1 MECNE
6 KLNIHQINKLDVND
20 LKRKDIFPITVT
32 SAVFDKQGNSLEAIL
47 LQTNNIFL
55 SYKGSNEATRIT
67 VPLKMRRKGLI
78 ISYKDYDGNAITEK
92 LVYDDSV
99 ADDIFKLDS
108 SWTSIGDVIIS
119 GEISISPNGT
129 WIIDG
134 KDSGIKAVGPKG
146 DNGLSPIVRTNNNK
160 LEYSYDGTEWTVI
173 SDYVAAWFRFEN
185 NKIQISRDNKK
196 TWTDLSES
204 FTKNLY
210 IKGYVANVSALPTN
224 ATQGDIYM
232 VGPQTSGG
240 TDYLIYIKDS
250 TGWKNNGSFTS
261 ITAGI
266 VQEYGNSIT
275 EVISQNAITK
285 NVFGSPFCYS
295 GGINPNDG
303 NVLTP
308 SEANTYLYTDYIP
321 ITKDSIVDIYS
332 YGSANFSPCAF
343 YDIDKVFISSI
354 AAIGAQVQKIKL
366 TSDNIPANAR
376 YIRCTGRVTDN
387 KYITI
392 NSVDII
398 KHVDDLKDYVDNLQ
412 FQEDG
417 ELNSV
422 VREAMKMN
430 EYLYPLVFEADTAKL
445 VITNTLSGK
454 KYDPDTNSIIDDA
467 NYNCYQIDISTRIGE
482 ILHVETIKDSSAI
495 PISLTD
501 ANNICI
507 NSYGIQLIGSNNV
520 NSYLQILN
528 GSKYVYINK
537 YIVSDSTAPYAAIV
551 STATSQVATLKNFH
565 IPLQKDMS
573 IALGG
578 QGTMF
583 IYPYKV
589 AMLTD
594 AIGKI
599 VSTYNYHLGIF
610 KLQSNQGTLKLSKG
624 TTNTYVFYRGDHV
637 GEDTFVETNTT
648 GKIPSNATFVAC
660 NFSVTNNKLEDLYFI
675 EVFNDGTQRVFEKL
689 LRKGKKIAINPINIV
704 EGNIWNN
711 SNEAE
716 ERSGYSYADYP
727 YSGEKNVCFNGAFNG
742 INLWVFTF
750 INEDGKVLGRQQRR
764 DYSTQVPLYADGYKI
779 NPIIGTSIIRVNY
792 ATHTPPAITAYERTD
807 YIDAIEVD
815 SSINELNKNVSSY
828 TEEEITY
835 DILNTGKYIR
845 LNGATQVDVRFQS
858 AIFTIPEL
866 DDSSELLFSA
876 KIGSSTSIA
885 FLYFYD
891 ENSTLIDRQ
900 FIYNTREDE
909 TVTKSYERVIPPKG
923 AVTVNVNSIT
933 NITPRLFK
941 RTYTDKIYSNNINN
955 SIEQIKDDLY
965 IAVKD
970 ENIVPLDITIEDG
983 YLRSDGRIWTNQ
995 TDMRHTSLFPIKGGV
1010 KYQLNCKTAGLA
1022 YNLLYDNTGTV
1033 IVKYFQQQIDEQFIT
1048 PSNAYYIALSL
1059 AANIEAK
1066 DINIHAVEN
1075 VLKSNSSGENE
1086 IISETPQNSYD
1097 IVNSGD
1103 FRLFFSAKLL
1113 VDLNRSSETINLC
1126 TLSNSNKIFTID
1138 AICRTPIPYSQNYSY
1153 NNISWVTEYPYANAQ
1168 SGFGFTINGQQFA
1181 YANRSYPAFGEL
1193 KGTELFRIRY
1203 TGDADSSNHTIEI
1216 TDTNLIITDGINN
1229 LINLTLSDYNTIE
1242 ELVNALTISNF
1253 EVSVVG
1259 AKRNSPISAILKTPP
1274 TKLVSTYTN
1283 SVSAP
1288 VLRKEAY
1295 PFVVYDSMYYRNIY
1309 FELVRIGSK
1318 VCLNID
1324 GQNDGSIIGEDKSAS
1339 IQDLNSIFNSNFNIL
1354 FNNEAIEVLKV
1365 HININNNGNA
1375 QILNCNR
1382 ICSDYSKIFASWSA
1396 HGIYDGKTTNGK
1408 KPIYEDETV
1417 TDPNTELAVIPVK
1430 YKQWIASGPLSAI
1443 LTSSERMLYLLELT
1457 RKKGYVQLNGDD
1469 YLAIFDERYDS
1480 LPNKS
1485 FIWFNDDKHIYM
1497 YSDPQTRRILV
1508 NSGFVAD
1515 FAASKWSTYTEA
1527 DKEEI
1532 HKMNSLR
1539 WRHYIH
1545 GEYDEIIFALTY
1557 NQLYTDDNTVVLS
1570 ICRNLAKAYP
1580 NGISESV
1587 WVTSNG
1593 LQSPNG
1599 INAFNYWGI
1608 PLSYNVGLGT
1618 GVYICRASNPLN
1630 LPRLAIGETRPL
1642 SNVINYSII

>member
-240 TDYLIYIKDS
+240 TDYLMYIKDS

-266 VQEYGNSIT
+266 VQTFGNSET
-275 EVISQNAITK
+275 EVISQKSITE
-285 NVFGSPFCYS
+285 NILGNPFCYS
-295 GGINPNDG
+295 GAINPNNG
-303 NVLTP
+303 NIFIP
-308 SEANTYLYTDYIP
+308 SDSELYLYTDYIP
-321 ITKDSIVDIYS
+321 IDSNSKVRIRS
-332 YGSANFSPCAF
+332 YGSNNISPCAF
-343 YDIDKVFISSI
+343 YDINKTFISTVE
-354 AAIGAQVQKIKL
+354 AIGSQVQNIL
-366 TSDNIPANAR
+366 LDSNIPSNAK
-376 YIRCTGRVTDN
+376 YIRCSGRTTDN
-387 KYITI
+387 NYITI
-392 NSVDII
+392 NSIDIV
-398 KHVDDLKDYVDNLQ
+398 KHIDNIQLVKN
-412 FQEDG
+412 E
-417 ELNSV
+417 ELNSILRQSMV
-422 VREAMKMN
+422 MN
-430 EYLYPLVFEADTAKL
+430 EYLYPLVFEDDTAIL
-445 VITNTLSGK
+445 IITSQLNGK
-454 KYDPDTNSIIDDA
+454 KYNPSTNDFIDDI
-467 NYNCYQIDISTRIGE
+467 NYNCYQIDISSRIGE
-482 ILHVETIKDSSAI
+482 ILHIKTIKDSSAT

-501 ANNICI
+501 NNNICI
-507 NSYGIQLIGSNNV
+507 NSYGLRITGSDNID
-520 NSYLQILN
+520 SYFQILT

-537 YIVSDSTAPYAAIV
+537 YIVEDNSNPYAAIV
-551 STATSQVATLKNFH
+551 STASSQIATLNNFH
-565 IPLQKDMS
+565 EPLQKDM
-573 IALGG
+573 IRALGT
-578 QGTMF
+578 QGYMF
-583 IYPYKV
+583 IYPYKAFISNEPV
-589 AMLTD
+589 GD
-594 AIGKI
+594 IR
-599 VSTYNYHLGIF
+599 STYNYHLGIF

-624 TTNTYVFYRGDHV
+624 NINANTYAFYRG
-637 GEDTFVETNTT
+637 EELNANTFIELNTT
-648 GKIPSNATFVAC
+648 GKIPSNAKFVAC
-660 NFSVTNNKLEDLYFI
+660 NFSITNNKLEDLYFI
-675 EVFNDGTQRVFEKL
+675 EVFNDGTQKVFEKI

-704 EGNIWNN
+704 EGNIWND

-750 INEDGKVLGRQQRR
+750 INDEGKTIGRQQRR
-764 DYSTQVPLYADGYKI
+764 DYSTYNPLYADGYEV

-792 ATHTPPAITAYERTD
+792 ATSVPPAITAYERTD
-807 YIDAIEVD
+807 YIDAINIDD
-815 SSINELNKNVSSY
+815 SLSNLKKHISSY
-828 TEEEITY
+828 KEEEINY
-835 DILNTGKYIR
+835 DTLNSTSYIR
-845 LNGATQVDVRFQS
+845 LNGSTQVDVRFQS

-866 DDSSELLFSA
+866 DDNSELLFSA

-891 ENSTLIDRQ
+891 ESSNLIDREY
-900 FIYNTREDE
+900 IYNTSAEE
-909 TVTKSYERVIPPKG
+909 TITKLYEKIIVPDKAKTIII
-923 AVTVNVNSIT
+923 NSIA

-941 RTYTDKIYSNNINN
+941 RVYENELFSNNINN
-955 SIEQIKDDLY
+955 SVEQIKDDLY

-970 ENIVPLDITIEDG
+970 ENIVPLDIVIEDG

-1309 FELVRIGSK
+1309 FELVRVGSK

-1324 GQNDGSIIGEDKSAS
+1324 GQNDGSIIGEDKSVS

-1365 HININNNGNA
+1365 HININNSGNA

-1457 RKKGYVQLNGDD
+1457 RTKGYVQLNGDD
-1469 YLAIFDERYDS
+1469 YLAIFDERYDN

-1497 YSDPQTRRILV
+1497 YSDPQTRRVLV

-1515 FAASKWSTYTEA
+1515 FAASKWSTYTEV

-1539 WRHYIH
+1539 WKHYIH

-1557 NQLYTDDNTVVLS
+1557 NQLYTDDNTVALS

-1618 GVYICRASNPLN
+1618 GIYICRASNPLN

-1642 SNVINYSII
+1642 SNVVNYSII

>member
-240 TDYLIYIKDS
+240 TDYLMYIKDS

-266 VQEYGNSIT
+266 VQTFGNSET
-275 EVISQNAITK
+275 EVISQKSITE
-285 NVFGSPFCYS
+285 NILGNPFCYS
-295 GGINPNDG
+295 GAINPNNG
-303 NVLTP
+303 NIFIP
-308 SEANTYLYTDYIP
+308 YDSELYLYTDYIP
-321 ITKDSIVDIYS
+321 IDSNSKVRIRS
-332 YGSANFSPCAF
+332 YGSNNISPCAF
-343 YDIDKVFISSI
+343 YDINKTFISTVE
-354 AAIGAQVQKIKL
+354 AIGSQVQNIL
-366 TSDNIPANAR
+366 LDSNIPSNAK
-376 YIRCTGRVTDN
+376 YIRCSGRTTDN
-387 KYITI
+387 NYITI
-392 NSVDII
+392 NSIDIV
-398 KHVDDLKDYVDNLQ
+398 KHIDNTQLVKN
-412 FQEDG
+412 E
-417 ELNSV
+417 ELNSILRQSMV
-422 VREAMKMN
+422 MN
-430 EYLYPLVFEADTAKL
+430 EYLYPLVFEDDTAIL
-445 VITNTLSGK
+445 IITSQLNGK
-454 KYDPDTNSIIDDA
+454 KYNPSTNDFIDDI
-467 NYNCYQIDISTRIGE
+467 NYNCYQIDISSRIGE
-482 ILHVETIKDSSAI
+482 ILHIKTIKDSSAT

-501 ANNICI
+501 NNNICI
-507 NSYGIQLIGSNNV
+507 NSYGLRITGSDNID
-520 NSYLQILN
+520 SYFQILT

-537 YIVSDSTAPYAAIV
+537 YIVEDNSNPYAAIV
-551 STATSQVATLKNFH
+551 STASSQIATLNNFH
-565 IPLQKDMS
+565 GPLQKDM
-573 IALGG
+573 IRALGT
-578 QGTMF
+578 QGYMF
-583 IYPYKV
+583 IYPYKAFISNEPV
-589 AMLTD
+589 GD
-594 AIGKI
+594 IRP
-599 VSTYNYHLGIF
+599 TYNYHLGIF

-624 TTNTYVFYRGDHV
+624 NINANTYAFYRG
-637 GEDTFVETNTT
+637 EELNADTFIEFNTT
-648 GKIPSNATFVAC
+648 GKIPSNAKFVAC
-660 NFSVTNNKLEDLYFI
+660 NFSITNNKLEDLYFI
-675 EVFNDGTQRVFEKL
+675 EVFNDGTQKVFEKI
-689 LRKGKKIAINPINIV
+689 LRKGKKIAINPVNIV

-750 INEDGKVLGRQQRR
+750 INDEGKTIGRQQRR
-764 DYSTQVPLYADGYKI
+764 DYSTYNPLYADGYEV

-792 ATHTPPAITAYERTD
+792 ATSVPPAITAYERTD
-807 YIDAIEVD
+807 YIDAINIDD
-815 SSINELNKNVSSY
+815 SLSNLKKHISSY
-828 TEEEITY
+828 KEEEINY
-835 DILNTGKYIR
+835 DTLNSTSYIK
-845 LNGATQVDVRFQS
+845 LNGSTQVDVRFQS

-866 DDSSELLFSA
+866 DDNSELLFSA

-891 ENSTLIDRQ
+891 ESSNLIDREY
-900 FIYNTREDE
+900 IYNTSAEE
-909 TVTKSYERVIPPKG
+909 TITKLYEKIIVPDKAKTIII
-923 AVTVNVNSIT
+923 NSIA

-941 RTYTDKIYSNNINN
+941 RVYENELFSNNINN
-955 SIEQIKDDLY
+955 SVEQIKDDLY

-970 ENIVPLDITIEDG
+970 ENIVPLDIVIEDG

-995 TDMRHTSLFPIKGGV
+995 TNMRHTSLFPIKGGV

-1417 TDPNTELAVIPVK
+1417 TNPNTELAVIPVK

-1457 RKKGYVQLNGDD
+1457 RTKGYVQLNGDD
-1469 YLAIFDERYDS
+1469 YLAIFDERYDN

-1508 NSGFVAD
+1508 NNGFVAD

-1557 NQLYTDDNTVVLS
+1557 NQLYTDNNTVALS

-1587 WVTSNG
+1587 WITSNG

>member
-240 TDYLIYIKDS
+240 TDYLMYIKDS

-266 VQEYGNSIT
+266 VQTFGNSET
-275 EVISQNAITK
+275 EVISQKSITE
-285 NVFGSPFCYS
+285 NILGNPFCYS
-295 GGINPNDG
+295 GAINPNNG
-303 NVLTP
+303 NIFIP
-308 SEANTYLYTDYIP
+308 FDSELYLYTDYIP
-321 ITKDSIVDIYS
+321 IDSNSKVRIRS
-332 YGSANFSPCAF
+332 YGSNNISPCAF
-343 YDIDKVFISSI
+343 YDINKTFISTVE
-354 AAIGAQVQKIKL
+354 AIGSQVQNIL
-366 TSDNIPANAR
+366 LDSNIPSNAK
-376 YIRCTGRVTDN
+376 YIRCSGRTTDN
-387 KYITI
+387 NYITI
-392 NSVDII
+392 NSIDIVKHIDNIQLI
-398 KHVDDLKDYVDNLQ
+398 KN
-412 FQEDG
+412 E
-417 ELNSV
+417 ELNSILRQSMV
-422 VREAMKMN
+422 MN
-430 EYLYPLVFEADTAKL
+430 EYLYPLVFEDDTAIL
-445 VITNTLSGK
+445 IITSQLNGK
-454 KYDPDTNSIIDDA
+454 KYNPSTNDFIDDI
-467 NYNCYQIDISTRIGE
+467 NYNCYQIDISSRIGE
-482 ILHVETIKDSSAI
+482 ILHIKTIKDSSAT

-501 ANNICI
+501 NNNICI
-507 NSYGIQLIGSNNV
+507 NSYGLRIKGSDNID
-520 NSYLQILN
+520 SYFQILT

-537 YIVSDSTAPYAAIV
+537 YIVEDNSNPYAAIV
-551 STATSQVATLKNFH
+551 STASSQIATLNNFH
-565 IPLQKDMS
+565 EPLQKDM
-573 IALGG
+573 IRALGT
-578 QGTMF
+578 QGYMF
-583 IYPYKV
+583 IYPYKAFV
-589 AMLTD
+589 SNEPVGD
-594 AIGKI
+594 IR
-599 VSTYNYHLGIF
+599 STYNYHLGIF

-624 TTNTYVFYRGDHV
+624 NLNANTYAFYRG
-637 GEDTFVETNTT
+637 EELNANTFIELNTT
-648 GKIPSNATFVAC
+648 GKIPSNAKFVAC
-660 NFSVTNNKLEDLYFI
+660 NFSITNNKLEDLYFI
-675 EVFNDGTQRVFEKL
+675 EVFNDGTQKVFEKI

-704 EGNIWNN
+704 EGNIWND

-716 ERSGYSYADYP
+716 ERSGCSYADYP
-727 YSGEKNVCFNGAFNG
+727 YSGEKNVYFNGAFNG

-750 INEDGKVLGRQQRR
+750 INDEGKTIGRQQRR
-764 DYSTQVPLYADGYKI
+764 DYSTYNPLYVDGYEV

-792 ATHTPPAITAYERTD
+792 ATSVPPAITAYERTD
-807 YIDAIEVD
+807 YIDAINIDD
-815 SSINELNKNVSSY
+815 SLSNLKKHISSY
-828 TEEEITY
+828 KEEEINY
-835 DILNTGKYIR
+835 DTLNSTSYIR
-845 LNGATQVDVRFQS
+845 LNGSTQVDVRFQS

-866 DDSSELLFSA
+866 DDNSELLFSA

-891 ENSTLIDRQ
+891 ESSNLIDREY
-900 FIYNTREDE
+900 IYNTSAEE
-909 TVTKSYERVIPPKG
+909 TITKLYEKIIVPDKAKTIII
-923 AVTVNVNSIT
+923 NSIA

-941 RTYTDKIYSNNINN
+941 RVYENELFSNNINN
-955 SIEQIKDDLY
+955 SVEQIKDDLY

-970 ENIVPLDITIEDG
+970 ENIVPLDIIIEDG

-995 TDMRHTSLFPIKGGV
+995 TNMRHTSLFPIKGGV

-1086 IISETPQNSYD
+1086 IISETPKNSYD

-1113 VDLNRSSETINLC
+1113 VDLNRSSKTINLC

-1354 FNNEAIEVLKV
+1354 FNNEAIKVLKV

-1430 YKQWIASGPLSAI
+1430 YKQWVASGPLSAI

-1457 RKKGYVQLNGDD
+1457 RTKGYVQLNGDD
-1469 YLAIFDERYDS
+1469 YLAIFDERYDN

-1587 WVTSNG
+1587 WITSNG

>member
-55 SYKGSNEATRIT
+55 SYKGTNEATRIT

-99 ADDIFKLDS
+99 ADNIFKLDS

-146 DNGLSPIVRTNNNK
+146 DNGLSPIIRTNNNK
-160 LEYSYDGTEWTVI
+160 LEYSYDGTKWTVI

-240 TDYLIYIKDS
+240 TDYLMYIKDS
-250 TGWKNNGSFTS
+250 KGWKNNGSFTS

-266 VQEYGNSIT
+266 VQTFGNSET
-275 EVISQNAITK
+275 EVISQKSITE
-285 NVFGSPFCYS
+285 NILGNPFCYS
-295 GGINPNDG
+295 GAINSNNG
-303 NVLTP
+303 NIFIP
-308 SEANTYLYTDYIP
+308 SDPELYLYTDYIP
-321 ITKDSIVDIYS
+321 IDSNSKVRIHS
-332 YGSANFSPCAF
+332 YGSNNISPCAF
-343 YDIDKVFISSI
+343 YDINKTFISTVE
-354 AAIGAQVQKIKL
+354 AIGSQVQSIL
-366 TSDNIPANAR
+366 LDSNIPSNAR
-376 YIRCTGRVTDN
+376 YIRCSGRTTDN
-387 KYITI
+387 NYITI
-392 NSVDII
+392 NSIDIV
-398 KHVDDLKDYVDNLQ
+398 KHIDNIQLVKN
-412 FQEDG
+412 E
-417 ELNSV
+417 ELNSILRQSMV
-422 VREAMKMN
+422 MN
-430 EYLYPLVFEADTAKL
+430 EYLYPLVFEDDTAIL
-445 VITNTLSGK
+445 IITSQLNGK
-454 KYDPDTNSIIDDA
+454 KYNPSTNDFIDDT
-467 NYNCYQIDISTRIGE
+467 NYNCYQIDISSRIGE
-482 ILHVETIKDSSAI
+482 ILHIKTIKDSSAT

-501 ANNICI
+501 NNNICI
-507 NSYGIQLIGSNNV
+507 NSYGLRITGSDNID
-520 NSYLQILN
+520 SYFQILT

-537 YIVSDSTAPYAAIV
+537 YIVEDNSNPYAAIV
-551 STATSQVATLKNFH
+551 STASSQIATLNNFH
-565 IPLQKDMS
+565 WPLQKDM
-573 IALGG
+573 IRALGT
-578 QGTMF
+578 QGYMF
-583 IYPYKV
+583 IYPYKAFISNEPV
-589 AMLTD
+589 GD
-594 AIGKI
+594 IR
-599 VSTYNYHLGIF
+599 STYNYHLGIF

-624 TTNTYVFYRGDHV
+624 NINANTYAFYRG
-637 GEDTFVETNTT
+637 EELNANTLIEFNTT
-648 GKIPSNATFVAC
+648 GKIPSNAKFVAC

-675 EVFNDGTQRVFEKL
+675 EVFNDGTQKVFEKI
-689 LRKGKKIAINPINIV
+689 LRKGKKIAINPTNIV
-704 EGNIWNN
+704 EENIWND

-727 YSGEKNVCFNGAFNG
+727 YSGEKNVYFNGAFNG

-750 INEDGKVLGRQQRR
+750 INDEGKTIGRQQRR
-764 DYSTQVPLYADGYKI
+764 DYSTYNPLYVDGYEV

-792 ATHTPPAITAYERTD
+792 ATSVPPAITAYERTD
-807 YIDAIEVD
+807 YIDAINIDD
-815 SSINELNKNVSSY
+815 SLSNLKKHISSY
-828 TEEEITY
+828 KEEEINY
-835 DILNTGKYIR
+835 DTLNSTSYIR
-845 LNGATQVDVRFQS
+845 LNGSTQVDVRFQS

-866 DDSSELLFSA
+866 DDNSELLFSA

-891 ENSTLIDRQ
+891 ESSNLIDREY
-900 FIYNTREDE
+900 IYNTSAEE
-909 TVTKSYERVIPPKG
+909 TITKLYEKIIVPDKAKTIII
-923 AVTVNVNSIT
+923 NSIA
-933 NITPRLFK
+933 NVTPRLFK
-941 RTYTDKIYSNNINN
+941 RVYENELFSNNINN
-955 SIEQIKDDLY
+955 SVEQIKDDLY

-970 ENIVPLDITIEDG
+970 ENIVPLDIVIEDG

-995 TDMRHTSLFPIKGGV
+995 TNMRHTSLFPIKGGV

-1033 IVKYFQQQIDEQFIT
+1033 IVKYFQQQIDEQFVT

-1059 AANIEAK
+1059 AENIEAK

-1295 PFVVYDSMYYRNIY
+1295 PFVVYDSMYHRNIY
-1309 FELVRIGSK
+1309 FELVRVGSK

-1324 GQNDGSIIGEDKSAS
+1324 GQNDGSIIGEDKSVS

-1365 HININNNGNA
+1365 HININNSGNA

-1430 YKQWIASGPLSAI
+1430 YKQWVASGPLSAI

-1457 RKKGYVQLNGDD
+1457 RAKGYVQLNGDD
-1469 YLAIFDERYDS
+1469 YLAIFDERYDN

-1515 FAASKWSTYTEA
+1515 FAASKWTTYTEA

-1587 WVTSNG
+1587 WITSNG